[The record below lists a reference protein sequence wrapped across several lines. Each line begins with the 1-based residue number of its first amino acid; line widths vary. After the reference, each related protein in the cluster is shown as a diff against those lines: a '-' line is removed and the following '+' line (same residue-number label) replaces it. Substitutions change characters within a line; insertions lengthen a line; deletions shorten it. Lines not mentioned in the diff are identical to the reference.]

1 MFEHDFFISYAHLD
15 DEALIAGEQGWISEL
30 HRLLEI
36 RVGQMRGEKPKIWRD
51 LKLQGNDIFADTIV
65 ERLPRIAALVSVLSP
80 RYVQSEWCNR
90 ELTEFCRAAERS
102 GGVRIGDKARIFKVV
117 KTPVNRERLPEQVQ
131 PMLGYDFFVY
141 DESGRPRELSQEYGG
156 KERAFMTKLDD
167 LAYDIA
173 QLLDLMSNGHAIEA
187 AAVSK
192 GTVYL
197 AETSYELREQR
208 EEIKRDLIRNGY
220 EVLPDRAL
228 PLVAPELD
236 ELVREQLLRSKVSI
250 HLIGR
255 NYGVVPEGATQSIVE
270 RQQALASAA
279 AAGSSPSG
287 SAPSGGSLSSIIW
300 LPQGLEIEDE
310 RQQRFVQHLQT
321 SPAVHAAAELLEVP
335 MEDLKTIIYRKLA
348 PPAPAVVKAAAAVAA
363 SANEQEHL
371 RVYVLCDQQDSEAT
385 RPLEDYLFGAG
396 FEVILPFFDEDETQ
410 ARLEHEE
417 NLRSSDVILLY
428 YGAGDELWLRRKLR
442 ELQKSAALGREKP
455 WLGRGIY
462 VGAPATPQ
470 KERFRTH
477 EAMLIQEPPA
487 GFDPSALAPLLAAIA
502 GARGASS

>member
-51 LKLQGNDIFADTIV
+51 LKLQGNDIFADTIT

-117 KTPVNRERLPEQVQ
+117 KTPVKAERLPEQVQ
-131 PMLGYDFFVY
+131 PMLGYEFFVY
-141 DESGRPRELSQEYGG
+141 DEAGRPRELSQEYGG
-156 KERAFMTKLDD
+156 KDRAFMTRLDD

-173 QLLDLMSNGHAIEA
+173 QLLDQMSNGHAIEA
-187 AAVSK
+187 VAASK
-192 GTVYL
+192 GTVFL
-197 AETSYELREQR
+197 AETSYDLREPR

-236 ELVREQLLRSKVSI
+236 AVVREELLRSKVSI

-255 NYGVVPEGATQSIVE
+255 NYGIVPEGATQSVVA
-270 RQQALASAA
+270 RQQALAAEVAA
-279 AAGSSPSG
+279 TGA
-287 SAPSGGSLSSIIW
+287 LSSVIW
-300 LPQGLEIEDE
+300 LPQGLEIDDE
-310 RQQRFVQHLQT
+310 RQRSFVQHLQT
-321 SPAVHAAAELLEVP
+321 SPAVHAAAELLQVP
-335 MEDLKTIIYRKLA
+335 VEDLKSIIYRKLA
-348 PPAPAVVKAAAAVAA
+348 PPPPAVVKAATAPA
-363 SANEQEHL
+363 STEEEHL
-371 RVYVLCDQQDSEAT
+371 RVYVLCDQLDAEAT

-417 NLRSSDVILLY
+417 NLRSCDAILLY

-442 ELQKSAALGREKP
+442 ELQKSAALRREKP

-462 VGAPATPQ
+462 IGAPVTPQ

-477 EAMLIQEPPA
+477 EAMLIHEPPS
-487 GFDPSALAPLLAAIA
+487 GFDPSALAPLLGAIA
-502 GARGASS
+502 EARRASS

>member
-1 MFEHDFFISYAHLD
+1 MGFEHDFFISYAHLD

-90 ELTEFCRAAERS
+90 ELAEFCRAAERS

-117 KTPVNRERLPEQVQ
+117 KTPVKAERLPEQVQ
-131 PMLGYDFFVY
+131 PMLGYEFFVY
-141 DESGRPRELSQEYGG
+141 DESGRPRELSREHGG
-156 KERAFMTKLDD
+156 KERAFLTKLDD

-173 QLLDLMSNGHAIEA
+173 QLLDLMSNGEVVQTA
-187 AAVSK
+187 AASK
-192 GTVYL
+192 GTVFL

-220 EVLPDRAL
+220 DVLPDRAL

-236 ELVREQLLRSKVSI
+236 AVVQDQLLRSKVSI

-255 NYGVVPEGATQSIVE
+255 NYGIVPEGATQSIVE
-270 RQQALASAA
+270 RQQALASEIA
-279 AAGSSPSG
+279 AAGKT
-287 SAPSGGSLSSIIW
+287 LSSVIW

-310 RQQRFVQHLQT
+310 RQRRFVAHLQT
-321 SPAVHAAAELLEVP
+321 DPAVHAAAELLEVP
-335 MEDLKTIIYRKLA
+335 IEDLKSTIYRKLE
-348 PPAPAVVKAAAAVAA
+348 PPAPAAVKAAAAAPAA
-363 SANEQEHL
+363 EEHA
-371 RVYVLCDQQDSEAT
+371 RVYILCDQQDVETT
-385 RPLEDYLFGAG
+385 RPLEDYLFDAG
-396 FEVILPFFDEDETQ
+396 FEVILPFFDEDEAQ

-417 NLRSSDVILLY
+417 NLRSCDVVLLY
-428 YGAGDELWLRRKLR
+428 WGAGDELWLRRKLR

-477 EAMLIQEPPA
+477 EATLVHEPAA
-487 GFDPSALAPLLAAIA
+487 GFKPDALAPLLAAIA
-502 GARGASS
+502 EARRTPS

>member
-1 MFEHDFFISYAHLD
+1 MRFEHDFFISYAHLD

-51 LKLQGNDIFADTIV
+51 LKLTGNDIFADTIV

-90 ELTEFCRAAERS
+90 ELNAFCSAAASS

-117 KTPVNRERLPEQVQ
+117 KTPVKSERLPEPVQ

-141 DESGRPRELSQEYGG
+141 DEAGRPRELSQEYGG
-156 KERAFMTKLDD
+156 KERAFMTRLDD

-173 QLLDLMSNGHAIEA
+173 QLLDLMANNGHASEA
-187 AAVSK
+187 AAASK

-236 ELVREQLLRSKVSI
+236 PLVREQLLRSKVSI

-255 NYGVVPEGATQSIVE
+255 NYGIVPEGATQSIVA
-270 RQQALASAA
+270 RQQALASEA
-279 AAGSSPSG
+279 AAGG
-287 SAPSGGSLSSIIW
+287 ALSSVIW

-310 RQQRFVQHLQT
+310 RQRSFVQHLQT
-321 SPAVHAAAELLEVP
+321 SPEVHAAAELLEVP
-335 MEDLKTIIYRKLA
+335 IEELKTIIYRKLA
-348 PPAPAVVKAAAAVAA
+348 PPLAPVVKAAAATAVAA
-363 SANEQEHL
+363 SSTAQEHP
-371 RVYVLCDQQDSEAT
+371 RVYILCDQQDLEAA
-385 RPLEDYLFGAG
+385 RPLEDYLFSEG

-455 WLGRGIY
+455 WIGRGIY
-462 VGAPATPQ
+462 IGAPATPQ

-477 EAMLIQEPPA
+477 EAMLIHEPAA
-487 GFDPSALAPLLAAIA
+487 GFDPSVLAPLLGAIA
-502 GARGASS
+502 MAWTAST

>member
-15 DEALIAGEQGWISEL
+15 DQALIAGEQGWISEL

-51 LKLQGNDIFADTIV
+51 LKLQGNDFFADTIV

-90 ELTEFCRAAERS
+90 ELSEFCRAAEQS

-117 KTPVNRERLPEQVQ
+117 KTPVKSERLPEPVQ
-131 PMLGYDFFVY
+131 PMLGYEFFVY
-141 DESGRPRELSQEYGG
+141 DEAGRPRELSQEYGG
-156 KERAFMTKLDD
+156 KDRAFMTRLDD

-173 QLLDLMSNGHAIEA
+173 QLLDMMSNGHAVEA
-187 AAVSK
+187 APAASK
-192 GTVYL
+192 GTVFL

-208 EEIKRDLIRNGY
+208 EEIRRDLVRNGY

-228 PLVAPELD
+228 PLVASELD
-236 ELVREQLLRSKVSI
+236 ALVRDQLLRSKVSI

-255 NYGVVPEGATQSIVE
+255 NYGVVPDGATQSIVE
-270 RQQALASAA
+270 RQQALASEA
-279 AAGSSPSG
+279 AAGG
-287 SAPSGGSLSSIIW
+287 ALSSVIW
-300 LPQGLEIEDE
+300 LPQGMEVEDE
-310 RQQRFVQHLQT
+310 RQQRFVQHLET
-321 SPAVHAAAELLEVP
+321 SPAVHAAAELLQVP
-335 MEDLKTIIYRKLA
+335 IEDLKTIIYRKLA
-348 PPAPAVVKAAAAVAA
+348 PPAAAVVKAAAAPAMDD
-363 SANEQEHL
+363 HP
-371 RVYVLCDQQDSEAT
+371 RVYIVCDQQDSEAT

-396 FEVILPFFDEDETQ
+396 FEVILPFFDEDEAQ

-417 NLRSSDVILLY
+417 NLRSSDVVLLY

-455 WLGRGIY
+455 WLGRAIY
-462 VGAPATPQ
+462 IGAPATPQ

-477 EAMLIQEPPA
+477 EAMLIHEPPS
-487 GFDPSALAPLLAAIA
+487 GFDPAALAALLAAIA
-502 GARGASS
+502 EAKGASS

>member
-65 ERLPRIAALVSVLSP
+65 DRLPRVAALVSVLSP
-80 RYVQSEWCNR
+80 RYAQSEWCNR
-90 ELTEFCRAAERS
+90 ELEAFCRAAERT

-131 PMLGYDFFVY
+131 PMLGYEFFVY
-141 DESGRPRELSQEYGG
+141 DESGRPRELSREHGG

-173 QLLDLMSNGHAIEA
+173 QLLDLMSNGHAIETPA
-187 AAVSK
+187 ASK

-236 ELVREQLLRSKVSI
+236 PLVREQLQRSKVSI

-270 RQQALASAA
+270 RQQALASEAA
-279 AAGSSPSG
+279 PGNA
-287 SAPSGGSLSSIIW
+287 LSSIIW

-348 PPAPAVVKAAAAVAA
+348 PPPPPIVKAAAAVAA
-363 SANEQEHL
+363 SSAEQEHL
-371 RVYVLCDQQDSEAT
+371 RVYVLCDQQDAEAT
-385 RPLEDYLFGAG
+385 RPLEDYLFDMG

-417 NLRSSDVILLY
+417 NLRSCDVILLY

-470 KERFRTH
+470 KARFRTH

-487 GFDPSALAPLLAAIA
+487 GFDPSAMAPLLAAIA
-502 GARGASS
+502 EARGASS

>member
-90 ELTEFCRAAERS
+90 ELKEFCRAAERS

-117 KTPVNRERLPEQVQ
+117 KTPVNRERLPEEVQ
-131 PMLGYDFFVY
+131 PMLGYEFFVY

-156 KERAFMTKLDD
+156 KERAFLTKLDD

-173 QLLDLMSNGHAIEA
+173 QLLDLMSSGQAIEA
-187 AAVSK
+187 VPATK
-192 GTVYL
+192 GTLFL

-208 EEIKRDLIRNGY
+208 EEIKRDLVRNGY

-228 PLVAPELD
+228 PLVAPEL
-236 ELVREQLLRSKVSI
+236 EALVREQLGRSQVSI

-255 NYGVVPEGATQSIVE
+255 NYGIVPDGATQSIVE
-270 RQQALASAA
+270 RQQSLASELA
-279 AAGSSPSG
+279 SG
-287 SAPSGGSLSSIIW
+287 SSLSSIIW

-310 RQQRFVQHLQT
+310 RQRKFVQHLQT

-335 MEDLKTIIYRKLA
+335 IEDLKSIIYRKLA
-348 PPAPAVVKAAAAVAA
+348 PPAPAVVKAAAAPA
-363 SANEQEHL
+363 EEEHPRL
-371 RVYVLCDQQDSEAT
+371 YILCDQEDVEAM

-396 FEVILPFFDEDETQ
+396 FEVILPFFDEDEAQ

-417 NLRSSDVILLY
+417 NLRSSDVVLLY
-428 YGAGDELWLRRKLR
+428 YGKGDELWLRRKLR
-442 ELQKSAALGREKP
+442 EVQKSAALGREKP

-470 KERFRTH
+470 KQRFRTH
-477 EAMLIQEPPA
+477 EAMLVHEPPA
-487 GFDPSALAPLLAAIA
+487 GFDPAVLAPLLGAIA
-502 GARGASS
+502 AARGASS

>member
-15 DEALIAGEQGWISEL
+15 DEALVAGEQGWISEL

-51 LKLQGNDIFADTIV
+51 LKLQGNDIFAETIT

-90 ELTEFCRAAERS
+90 ELNEFCRAAERS

-117 KTPVNRERLPEQVQ
+117 KTPVKSERLPEQVQ

-141 DESGRPRELSQEYGG
+141 DEAGRPRELSQEYGG

-173 QLLDLMSNGHAIEA
+173 QLLDLMSNGDVIA
-187 AAVSK
+187 AGAAPK
-192 GTVYL
+192 GTVFL
-197 AETSYELREQR
+197 AETTYELREQR

-220 EVLPDRAL
+220 DVLPDRAL

-236 ELVREQLLRSKVSI
+236 ALVSEQLLRSTVSI

-255 NYGVVPEGATQSIVE
+255 NYGVIPEGATQSVVE
-270 RQQALASAA
+270 RQQALASEA
-279 AAGSSPSG
+279 AAGS
-287 SAPSGGSLSSIIW
+287 ALSSIIW
-300 LPQGLEIEDE
+300 LPQGLQVEDE
-310 RQQRFVQHLQT
+310 RQRNFVQHLQT
-321 SPAVHAAAELLEVP
+321 SPAVHAAAELVEMP
-335 MEDLKTIIYRKLA
+335 IEDLKSIIYRKLA
-348 PPAPAVVKAAAAVAA
+348 PPAPAVVKAAAASAA
-363 SANEQEHL
+363 SAQGEEHL
-371 RVYVLCDQQDSEAT
+371 RVYVLCDQQDAEAT
-385 RPLEDYLFGAG
+385 RPLEDYLFDAG

-462 VGAPATPQ
+462 AGAPATPQ

-477 EAMLIQEPPA
+477 DAMLIQEPPA
-487 GFDPSALAPLLAAIA
+487 GFDPGAMAPLLAAIA
-502 GARGASS
+502 EARRASS

>member
-15 DEALIAGEQGWISEL
+15 DEALVAGEQGWISEL

-36 RVGQMRGEKPKIWRD
+36 RVGQMRGERPKIWRD
-51 LKLQGNDIFADTIV
+51 LKLQGNDIFADTII

-90 ELTEFCRAAERS
+90 ELKEFCRAAERS

-117 KTPVNRERLPEQVQ
+117 KTPVSRERFPEEVQ
-131 PMLGYDFFVY
+131 PMLGYEFFVY

-173 QLLDLMSNGHAIEA
+173 QLLDQMSNGKAIEA
-187 AAVSK
+187 GAAPK
-192 GTVYL
+192 GTVFL

-208 EEIKRDLIRNGY
+208 EEIRRDLVRNGY

-228 PLVAPELD
+228 PLVAPEL
-236 ELVREQLLRSKVSI
+236 EALVREQLGRSQVSI

-255 NYGVVPEGATQSIVE
+255 NYGIVPDGATQSVVE
-270 RQQALASAA
+270 RQQALASEA
-279 AAGSSPSG
+279 AAGS
-287 SAPSGGSLSSIIW
+287 ALSSIIW
-300 LPQGLEIEDE
+300 LPHGLEIEDE
-310 RQQRFVQHLQT
+310 RQRSFVRHLQT
-321 SPAVHAAAELLEVP
+321 DPAVHAAAELLEVP
-335 MEDLKTIIYRKLA
+335 LEDLKSIIYRKLA
-348 PPAPAVVKAAAAVAA
+348 PPAPAPLKAAAAPA
-363 SANEQEHL
+363 EEEHPRL
-371 RVYVLCDQQDSEAT
+371 YILCDQEDVEAM

-396 FEVILPFFDEDETQ
+396 FEVIVPFFDEDEAQ

-417 NLRSSDVILLY
+417 NLRSSDVVLLY
-428 YGAGDELWLRRKLR
+428 YGKGDELWMRRKLR
-442 ELQKSAALGREKP
+442 EVQKSAALGREKP

-477 EAMLIQEPPA
+477 DAMLIQEPPA
-487 GFDPSALAPLLAAIA
+487 GFDPAVLAPLLGAIA
-502 GARGASS
+502 AARKASS